1 MESLLL
7 WIARVAA
14 IAGIL
19 ICALAVATR
28 LSGTFFLL
36 GTQTGTLLQAGM
48 AVMLVGCLSF
58 LALLTR
64 RQ

>member
-14 IAGIL
+14 VVGIL
-19 ICALAVATR
+19 ICAVAVATR
-28 LSGTFFLL
+28 LSGEFIMLSI
-36 GTQTGTLLQAGM
+36 QTGTLFQAGM

-58 LALLTR
+58 LAVLTR

>member
-1 MESLLL
+1 MDSLLL
-7 WIARVAA
+7 WIARLAA

-19 ICALAVATR
+19 ICAVAVATR
-28 LSGTFFLL
+28 FSGTFIML
-36 GTQTGTLLQAGM
+36 GIQTGTLLQAGM

-58 LALLTR
+58 LAVLTR

>member
-19 ICALAVATR
+19 ICAVAVATR
-28 LSGTFFLL
+28 LSGTFIMLSI
-36 GTQTGTLLQAGM
+36 QTGTLLQAGM